1 MLKRLPNY
9 LFNSIQTGW
18 LRNFLPSES
27 IYYADFYMG
36 LERNFKTVS
45 ASPLRGYFGIR
56 ELSDVVDVS
65 DVEKY
70 CG

>member
-1 MLKRLPNY
+1 MQVFIWDSKE
-9 LFNSIQTGW
+9 T
-18 LRNFLPSES
+18 SELS
-27 IYYADFYMG
+27 
-36 LERNFKTVS
+36 VS
-45 ASPLRGYFGIR
+45 ATPLRGYFGIR